1 MNDGPGGSRNW
12 AALSI
17 AIVSLATILAAAT
30 SAGIFAAAAVL
41 FGTAEVSYP
50 GWLRLIVMLLAVFS
64 LAAYA
69 VAMSFGLA
77 APLLGDHGAQ
87 RTGTLGAAALVLL
100 QAYAAVAAVFSDAH
114 LPSVSGNTNDSL
126 GRPLKR
132 AAQRHQH
139 HAGDG
144 DGGAQCQP
152 AGDVFLPRQEYS
164 RQYQCE

>member
-69 VAMSFGLA
+69 VALSFGLA
-77 APLLGDHGAQ
+77 APLLGDQGAQ

-100 QAYAAVAAVFSDAH
+100 QAYAAVAAVFLMLIYH
-114 LPSVSGNTNDSL
+114 LFREIL
-126 GRPLKR
+126 GI
-132 AAQRHQH
+132 A
-139 HAGDG
+139 
-144 DGGAQCQP
+144 
-152 AGDVFLPRQEYS
+152 
-164 RQYQCE
+164 